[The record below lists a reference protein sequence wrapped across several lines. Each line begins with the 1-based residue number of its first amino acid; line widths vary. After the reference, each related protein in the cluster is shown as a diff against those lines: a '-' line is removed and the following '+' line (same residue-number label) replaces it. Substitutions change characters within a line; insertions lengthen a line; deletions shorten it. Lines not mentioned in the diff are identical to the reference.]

1 MKKLYFLNEEESNR
15 ILNLHRTAIKKTML
29 NEAGPYQDTETVSTP
44 STTPTS
50 ASTIPTS
57 ASTTPTSS
65 STTPTSSSTTPT
77 GTLVQ
82 QLQTLIGVT
91 SDGKF
96 GPKSLQGLK
105 DKLKSTPASSPT
117 SGTTATSGTT
127 VTTATSGTTETP
139 GSTSINVN
147 NLDK

>member
-57 ASTTPTSS
+57 A